1 LSDVFVLISLCKRIH
16 ELLLSVPSSL
26 LRFAAKLSVW
36 TCFSAEVLCKGL
48 SASFCSEVLHIFLYP
63 PSSLLGFTTAS

>member
-1 LSDVFVLISLCKRIH
+1 LSDVFVLISLGKRIR

-48 SASFCSEVLHIFLYP
+48 SASFCSEVLHSFLYP